1 VNAQIASAFV
11 LLTVGATA
19 AAAQQG
25 TVNDRVAKAM
35 PTSYQPAQCNIK
47 PNHFKVASA
56 AGYIK
61 AAIETDVP
69 ENKVRILGQAEK
81 VDLEAIQQ
89 NGQDKNP
96 AAWYYL
102 GRVYLMQG
110 KLAPADSAL
119 TKAQQMAPDCA
130 KDIDVYRRN
139 AWVALLNAG
148 SKFEE
153 DKNTDSAFAL
163 YRQANSIYRGSPIG
177 FYRAASIWNDK
188 GQPDSA
194 AYYFGLAAAAVPSNA
209 TDTTDVKYRNNSA
222 FSQGVLLL
230 NDKKFDQAAP
240 VFEQYLK
247 WVPNDAQAKRGLAAA
262 YRGLGQNDKASA
274 LDKEV
279 AASGGASGGAPGA
292 GGGAGT
298 DDVMSVG
305 ISLFKDKKYAEAASA
320 FEKVVAAEPYNRD
333 ALSSLANTYLAL
345 GNGPK
350 LLETSQRLVA
360 IEPMS
365 ESALK
370 LLGEGYRQSKK
381 VDDAVKTAEQVL
393 ALPANVRAAS
403 FATQG
408 TGASL
413 TLTVTG
419 RAAQTPA
426 GKPIAPAAVPVTVE
440 FINASGQ
447 PVATQEATIPAVTTG
462 ASQDVKVDAQ
472 GAGIAAWR
480 YKRK

>member
-1 VNAQIASAFV
+1 MSAGVNAY
-11 LLTVGATA
+11 
-19 AAAQQG
+19 
-25 TVNDRVAKAM
+25 N
-35 PTSYQPAQCNIK
+35 
-47 PNHFKVASA
+47 
-56 AGYIK
+56 
-61 AAIETDVP
+61 
-69 ENKVRILGQAEK
+69 
-81 VDLEAIQQ
+81 
-89 NGQDKNP
+89 
-96 AAWYYL
+96 
-102 GRVYLMQG
+102 
-110 KLAPADSAL
+110 
-119 TKAQQMAPDCA
+119 
-130 KDIDVYRRN
+130 
-139 AWVALLNAG
+139 
-148 SKFEE
+148 
-153 DKNTDSAFAL
+153 
-163 YRQANSIYRGSPIG
+163 
-177 FYRAASIWNDK
+177 
-188 GQPDSA
+188 
-194 AYYFGLAAAAVPSNA
+194 
-209 TDTTDVKYRNNSA
+209 
-222 FSQGVLLL
+222 
-230 NDKKFDQAAP
+230 
-240 VFEQYLK
+240 
-247 WVPNDAQAKRGLAAA
+247 
-262 YRGLGQNDKASA
+262 
-274 LDKEV
+274 
-279 AASGGASGGAPGA
+279 
-292 GGGAGT
+292 
-298 DDVMSVG
+298 
-305 ISLFKDKKYAEAASA
+305 DKKYADAAAA
-320 FEKVVAAEPYNRD
+320 FEKVIAAEPYNRD